1 MKALV
6 AEAEWN
12 PRKGY
17 PLTAYES
24 KSRSAIVGSQ
34 VWQHP
39 RLAIQNVPTPVVRD
53 DEVLVRVL
61 YCGICGS
68 DTHTYETD
76 GDGYIIFS
84 GSTKLPCILGHELS
98 GEVVEVGRE
107 VLGFKKGDIVTS
119 ESIMWCGKCLPCRSG
134 MLNQC
139 EQVELMGLTSHG
151 AFADFISVNERYCW
165 KLDSLEEQFERNDI
179 FRIGT
184 LIEPIGCAYNGIF
197 ISGGGFLPGS
207 NAIVYGAGPIG
218 LGAVLLL
225 RIAGAA
231 KIIAIDVVKERLDI
245 AKKLGADYVF
255 NFNNEERLEEVIME
269 ITSGWGADIQV
280 EAAGAA
286 HKTMPLLQKVCSRR
300 SKIIYLGRVDA
311 SAQVDLNRVV
321 SGAHSIIGSRGH
333 SGYGI
338 YSQIIR
344 LLQSGRLGGVKDIV
358 TTIFPFS
365 RILDGFALST
375 KRKDAK
381 ILIEM
386 S

>member
-1 MKALV
+1 MKAFV
-6 AEAEWN
+6 AEADWN
-12 PRKGY
+12 PRKNY
-17 PLTAYES
+17 ALTAEELRT
-24 KSRSAIVGSQ
+24 KRAVVGSQ
-34 VWQHP
+34 AWQHP
-39 RLAIQNVPTPVVRD
+39 RFEIRDVPAPAIGNEELLIRVVN
-53 DEVLVRVL
+53 
-61 YCGICGS
+61 CGICGS

-76 GDGYIIFS
+76 GDGYILFS
-84 GSTKLPCILGHELS
+84 GPTKLPCILGHELS

-107 VLGFKKGDIVTS
+107 VVGFQKGDIVTS

-139 EQVELMGLTSHG
+139 ENVELMGLTSNG
-151 AFADFISVNERYCW
+151 AFADFLSVKAAYCW
-165 KLDSLEEQFERNDI
+165 KLNGLEDQFERNDI

-218 LGAVLLL
+218 LGAVHLL

-231 KIIAIDVVKERLDI
+231 TIIAIDVVKERLDI
-245 AKKLGADYVF
+245 AKKLGADHVF
-255 NFNNEERLEEVIME
+255 NFNNEERLEETIME

-286 HKTMPLLQKVCSRR
+286 HKTIPLLQKVCARR
-300 SKIIYLGRVDA
+300 GKIIYLGRVDA

-321 SGAHSIIGSRGH
+321 SCAHTIIGSRGH
-333 SGYGI
+333 SGYGV

-344 LLQSGRLGGVKDIV
+344 LLQSGRLGGVKEIV
-358 TTIFPFS
+358 TSVFPFS
-365 RILDGFALST
+365 KIADGFALSAN
-375 KRKDAK
+375 RKDAK